1 MIGRFDVT
9 INSGSH
15 IQIHKFRKKVENDD
29 KWYKNY
35 TEQQRVEMG
44 GGVIFNHAN
53 INNNTNVLLKEIVF
67 FSFILQN
74 LLHVA
79 LMTIMM

>member
-1 MIGRFDVT
+1 MSPSTVVLIFRF
-9 INSGSH
+9 INSE
-15 IQIHKFRKKVENDD
+15 KKVENDD